1 MTKRTFSS
9 KFKSTI
15 VLEALSGKLTSAEIA
30 LKYDIQA
37 HQVNEWKRKFIE
49 NVEKM
54 FDKDN
59 LSKEKELKKQLD
71 KLTKINEDLKSDI
84 DFLKKKLPFSP
95 LEIEGV

>member
-15 VLEALSGKLTSAEIA
+15 VLEALSGKLTSADIA

-37 HQVNEWKRKFIE
+37 HQVNEWKRKFVE
-49 NVEKM
+49 NLEKM

-71 KLTKINEDLKSDI
+71 KLTKVNEDIKLDI
-84 DFLKKKLPFSP
+84 DFLKKKLQFSP
-95 LEIEGV
+95 LKTEGV

>member
-37 HQVNEWKRKFIE
+37 HQVNEWKRKFVE

-71 KLTKINEDLKSDI
+71 KLTKINEELKLDI
-84 DFLKKKLPFSP
+84 DFLKKKLQFSP

>member
-71 KLTKINEDLKSDI
+71 KLTKINEELKSDI
-84 DFLKKKLPFSP
+84 DFLKKKLQFSP

>member
-71 KLTKINEDLKSDI
+71 KLIKINEELKSDI